1 MQFKDR
7 IKEGLDGKY
16 QGLKNG
22 LSRINKYLFYTQRAC
37 YYLIGGLS
45 GSAKTTF
52 LDFVLLNAIQDAE
65 AKGMTINIF
74 YYSYEIREEAKK
86 ANWMSVIIYNKYDR
100 IIPPERIMGLGDERL
115 SAEEQEIVNAEQEY
129 LDNLFSKIMWRWQTT
144 NPTGM
149 YKEWWDFMK
158 DRGTFEYE
166 EYIDENNETQ
176 KRIIAFIP
184 TNPNEYNIT
193 AIDHLALLKR
203 ERGFD
208 LKANID
214 KISEYAVTTR
224 NLFGMTHFFLQQF
237 NQGLN
242 SVDRMKFKGADIS
255 PQQSDFKDSTNPY
268 ADADVV
274 LGLMNA
280 HKMDMETCLGYNIN
294 VQGCPYNLKSS
305 FRMLKIVKNRLSRD
319 DKAVGLLFKPQAGYF
334 SELPLPSDMTEQ
346 TFNSLKI
353 DHG

>member
-7 IKEGLDGKY
+7 IKKGLEGKY

-52 LDFVLLNAIQDAE
+52 LDFILLNAIQDAE
-65 AKGMTINIF
+65 AKGITINIF
-74 YYSYEIREEAKK
+74 YYSYEIREESKK
-86 ANWMSVIIYNKYDR
+86 ANWMSVIIFNKYNR

-115 SAEEQEIVNAEQEY
+115 STEEQEIVDSEQEY
-129 LDNLFSKIMWRWQTT
+129 LDNLFKKIMWRWQPT
-144 NPTGM
+144 NPTGE
-149 YKEWWDFMK
+149 YKEWWDFMSP
-158 DRGTFEYE
+158 RGTFDYE
-166 EYIDENNETQ
+166 EYRDENNEVQ
-176 KRIIAFIP
+176 KRIERWTP
-184 TNPNEYNIT
+184 HDPSEYNIV
-193 AIDHLALLKR
+193 AKDHMALSKR

-208 LKANID
+208 LKSNID
-214 KISEYAVTTR
+214 KQSEYAVTCR
-224 NLFGMTHFFLQQF
+224 NLFGMTFFNLQQF
-237 NQGLN
+237 NQTLN
-242 SVDRMKFKGADIS
+242 SVDRQKFKGVDIS
-255 PQQSDFKDSTNPY
+255 PQQNDFKDSSSPY
-268 ADADVV
+268 QDADVV

-294 VQGCPYNLKSS
+294 VQGYPYNLKSS
-305 FRMLKIVKNRLSRD
+305 FRMLKIIKNRLSRD
-319 DKAVGLLFKPQAGYF
+319 DIAIGLLFKPQAGYF

-353 DHG
+353 NHG

>member
-1 MQFKDR
+1 
-7 IKEGLDGKY
+7 
-16 QGLKNG
+16 
-22 LSRINKYLFYTQRAC
+22 
-37 YYLIGGLS
+37 
-45 GSAKTTF
+45 
-52 LDFVLLNAIQDAE
+52 
-65 AKGMTINIF
+65 
-74 YYSYEIREEAKK
+74 
-86 ANWMSVIIYNKYDR
+86 
-100 IIPPERIMGLGDERL
+100 
-115 SAEEQEIVNAEQEY
+115 
-129 LDNLFSKIMWRWQTT
+129 
-144 NPTGM
+144 M

-176 KRIIAFIP
+176 KRIVAFTP

-268 ADADVV
+268 ADKTQKC
-274 LGLMNA
+274 N
-280 HKMDMETCLGYNIN
+280 
-294 VQGCPYNLKSS
+294 
-305 FRMLKIVKNRLSRD
+305 
-319 DKAVGLLFKPQAGYF
+319 
-334 SELPLPSDMTEQ
+334 
-346 TFNSLKI
+346 
-353 DHG
+353 